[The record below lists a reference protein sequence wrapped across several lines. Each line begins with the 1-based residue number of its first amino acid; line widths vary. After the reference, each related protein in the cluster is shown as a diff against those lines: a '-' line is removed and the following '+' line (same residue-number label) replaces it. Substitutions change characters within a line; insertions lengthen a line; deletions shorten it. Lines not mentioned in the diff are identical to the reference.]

1 MAVLEEARPMPRL
14 FLDGRCGAA
23 GRVVIIEGYGKAS
36 LRRGEPDDRLSPAKP
51 ADMTLVRLDDAAIY
65 VKGKPVPI
73 RGSGIRV
80 RKGELSFLVEDRDAG
95 WFVSEV
101 NSLMDAATSGAGPA
115 VGELMWRDNRG
126 AYTNVRRN
134 NNADWQTLTVEYS
147 PDALPIFAGGDAAAG
162 SPPGGEPQFCRI
174 ILRPLAVGDR
184 LSVHIIDGGQN

>member
-1 MAVLEEARPMPRL
+1 MAVFEEARPMPRL
-14 FLDGRCGAA
+14 FLDGRCGSA

-51 ADMTLVRLDDAAIY
+51 ADMTLVHLDEAAIY

-73 RGSGIRV
+73 RGSGILV
-80 RKGELSFLVEDRDAG
+80 GKGELSFLVEDRDAG

-115 VGELMWRDNRG
+115 VGELLWQDNRG

-134 NNADWQTLTVEYS
+134 NNANWQTLTVEYS

-162 SPPGGEPQFCRI
+162 SAPAGEPKFCRI